1 MSITRVL
8 LSIVAIVA
16 VSIYLMVTDGPGIE
30 PTAERA
36 GSDTVMVHET
46 DPAMNAAIEQARSS
60 LAIFTGRLPSLR
72 ASGAFICIKLPLTEG
87 GMTEHVWMADP
98 AFDGGQFTGRLAS
111 EPVNL
116 PSWSRDDRIAVS
128 ADQISDWMAIDGE
141 VLYGGYT
148 IHVLHDRMS
157 PAEQRDMAQQMGV
170 AIPDRPVV
178 WN

>member
-1 MSITRVL
+1 MSITRIL

-16 VSIYLMVTDGPGIE
+16 VSLYLMVTDGPGIGA
-30 PTAERA
+30 TAKRA

-60 LAIFTGRLPSLR
+60 VTIFTGRLPNLR
-72 ASGAFICIKLPLTEG
+72 ASGVFVSIKLPLTEG

-98 AFDGGQFTGRLAS
+98 VFEDGQFTGRLAS

-116 PSWSRDDRIAVS
+116 PSWTRGDRIAVS
-128 ADQISDWMAIDGE
+128 ADQISDWMAIDGDA
-141 VLYGGYT
+141 LYGGYT
-148 IHVLHDRMS
+148 IHVLRDRMS
-157 PAEQRDMAQQMGV
+157 PAEQRDMARQMGV